1 MIKGVIF
8 DLEGTLVKLP
18 IDYETLYE
26 DIRKELGISRVKP
39 LTRTVERMDAESKE
53 KLFKLWEDAEMKAL
67 SSMSINE
74 EGMGLY
80 QQHAGK
86 PIALV
91 TMQGRAVV
99 KEILDQLFLNF
110 AIVITRENDVDRE
123 RQIKMAA
130 KVIGLKPQDVLFVG
144 DRDNDEAA
152 ATQVGC
158 KFVRVRT

>member
-26 DIRKELGISRVKP
+26 DIRKELGIPRVKP
-39 LTRTVERMDAESKE
+39 LTKTAKKLDAESRK

-67 SSMSINE
+67 SSMRVNE

-80 QQHAGK
+80 RLHAGK

-99 KEILDQLFLNF
+99 KEILDRLFLNF
-110 AIVITRENDVDRE
+110 AIVVTREDNLDRE
-123 RQIKMAA
+123 RQIKTAIN
-130 KVIGLKPQDVLFVG
+130 VIRLRPQDVLFIG

-158 KFVRVRT
+158 NFVQVRT